1 MTKVE
6 RNEVKG
12 IGHLSRDDRG
22 ALFCNEAPL
31 RFWAHSGYREEDV
44 RRLCAEINHE
54 WMFAIVSFHGAG
66 KISFSVSQKTWE
78 RNEGHY
84 PVVMQL
90 FDAVA
95 RDSRLA
101 SAQGSVVVWLE
112 DGMWDWCQPYGR
124 RAPILAFGRNV
135 NDTTTLLLPDPAF
148 VGAFGY
154 AAERRQAEQLA
165 ARVAW
170 DQRQPTI
177 FWRGAATGI
186 GIEGPEWVLTSRAKL
201 VREAKGIGDSK
212 IVDAKLTR
220 IRHLP
225 PQAKDILLAEGLVDD
240 EVPFESFFNFKY
252 VVDVDGY
259 HCAWKSLFL
268 KLMMGSVVLKV
279 ESPFEQWYHD
289 RLVPWLHYVPVSKDV
304 KELKEVHQWLLSN
317 DQAAREIAQ
326 AGSDF
331 IASINLESALDQ
343 LITTV
348 QRVLLAQRA

>member
-6 RNEVKG
+6 RNELNRG
-12 IGHLSRDDRG
+12 GHLSRDDRG
-22 ALFCNEAPL
+22 ALSCNAAPL
-31 RFWAHSGYREEDV
+31 RFWTHTGYREEDV
-44 RRLCAEINHE
+44 RRLCSEISHE
-54 WMFAIVSFHGAG
+54 WMFAMVSFHGAG
-66 KISFSVSQKTWE
+66 KISFSVSQRTWE

-95 RDSRLA
+95 KDPRLSGA
-101 SAQGSVVVWLE
+101 RGSLVVWLE

-124 RAPILAFGRNV
+124 RAPILSFGRNV
-135 NDTTTLLLPDPAF
+135 QDTTTLLLPDPAF

-154 AAERRQAEQLA
+154 AAERHQSEQFA
-165 ARVAW
+165 ARVSW
-170 DQRQPTI
+170 DQRRPTI

-186 GIEGPEWVLTSRAKL
+186 GIEGPEWVHTSRAKL
-201 VREAKGIGDSK
+201 VREAKEIGDST

-225 PQAKDILLAEGLVDD
+225 PQAKEILLSEGLVDE

-279 ESPFEQWYHD
+279 DSPFEQWYHD
-289 RLVPWLHYVPVSKDV
+289 RLVPWRHYVPVSKDI
-304 KELKEVHQWLLSN
+304 KELKQVHEWLLHH
-317 DQAAREIAQ
+317 DQAAREIAL

-331 IASINLESALDQ
+331 IASVNLERSLDQ
-343 LITTV
+343 VVGTV
-348 QRVLLAQRA
+348 QGVLATQKD